1 VLDPK
6 GLELDRCELP
16 CRCWELNLGTS
27 EDQPV
32 ALSTKP
38 SLQSACVEYCNKPTF
53 MYYLY
58 TQEIRDDSNKL
69 KYSFSERKKKWK
81 KISHMCINHCFA
93 EGIRDQMKLKLS
105 NKPSSHGSLGPTA
118 CLCWPPHCVCWEP
131 AALHL
136 TQNTLTVVLVSL
148 RCCNKHRPQAYKQQ
162 AGVSEFWKTRCP
174 RSRYGQA

>member
-1 VLDPK
+1 MLDPK

-69 KYSFSERKKKWK
+69 KYSFSERKKK
-81 KISHMCINHCFA
+81 
-93 EGIRDQMKLKLS
+93 
-105 NKPSSHGSLGPTA
+105 
-118 CLCWPPHCVCWEP
+118 
-131 AALHL
+131 
-136 TQNTLTVVLVSL
+136 
-148 RCCNKHRPQAYKQQ
+148 
-162 AGVSEFWKTRCP
+162 
-174 RSRYGQA
+174 